1 MPSPSLLA
9 NLLFSIPLSI
19 FISIG
24 WLRIH
29 KTPSARNRSTSSL
42 DSLSNK
48 QHHFSK
54 CYNASSSSFC
64 PNRLWLSKATLH
76 VVLMTSI
83 LSPFQFER
91 LFPFPTANSS
101 CILFSSHK
109 QHIGHTETKY
119 SAITH
124 NHNTPLF
131 ISDTY
136 GKHTHNS
143 QLETITLLLSK
154 QRTNTTPAKHQLKHC
169 QSTKRSMQT
178 NTGMNPR
185 WEIQT
190 EE

>member
-1 MPSPSLLA
+1 MYTNPQSS
-9 NLLFSIPLSI
+9 
-19 FISIG
+19 
-24 WLRIH
+24 
-29 KTPSARNRSTSSL
+29 SARNRSTSSL
-42 DSLSNK
+42 DSLWNK
-48 QHHFSK
+48 QYPFSK
-54 CYNASSSSFC
+54 WYTASSSCFRR
-64 PNRLWLSKATLH
+64 NHLWLSKTALH
-76 VVLMTSI
+76 EVLITSI
-83 LSPFQFER
+83 LSSFQIER
-91 LFPFPTANSS
+91 LLPFPTANSS
-101 CILFSSHK
+101 CILFSSHTRYS
-109 QHIGHTETKY
+109 HPARTAHTT
-119 SAITH
+119 IIH

>member
-76 VVLMTSI
+76 VVLITSI

-101 CILFSSHK
+101 CTLFSSHI
-109 QHIGHTETKY
+109 QYSRPAET
-119 SAITH
+119 TH
-124 NHNTPLF
+124 STINRNHNTSLF

-154 QRTNTTPAKHQLKHC
+154 QRTNATPAKHQLKHC

-178 NTGMNPR
+178 NTRRNPR
-185 WEIQT
+185 
-190 EE
+190 